1 MPFSV
6 LHSSCAY
13 KRRWKHITGDI
24 TANCSLTNIVKLSA
38 GTVEMPWVCSWLHAL
53 SSWSWVDNHEWKK
66 LQQRNHIID
75 RWQVAFLTTLKK
87 LFDRLIKKQRWTL
100 LCHIELYGAYYFTMH
115 PLCILIDQMNV
126 KDPSI

>member
-1 MPFSV
+1 MPFNV

-13 KRRWKHITGDI
+13 TRRWKHITGDI

-75 RWQVAFLTTLKK
+75 RWEILYGEVAFLTTLKK
-87 LFDRLIKKQRWTL
+87 LFDWLIKKQGWIV
-100 LCHIELYGAYYFTMH
+100 LCHI
-115 PLCILIDQMNV
+115 
-126 KDPSI
+126 